1 MEWERL
7 EIFSRKLRGTK
18 GRLHAKMS
26 TKKEDPEQPNINKSF
41 FFLSEIISV
50 YLQQNLWV
58 PGPLS

>member
-41 FFLSEIISV
+41 FFFK
-50 YLQQNLWV
+50 
-58 PGPLS
+58 